1 MATSKTISLSIII
14 AGLIIAG
21 AIFFSGGATQKG
33 NTVVTPV
40 NNVSL
45 QEGKQIIEITAKGGF
60 TPRTTVA
67 KAGVPTVLK
76 ITTEGTFDCSSSVRI
91 PELGIA
97 KNLPNTGVTEID
109 LGIRAQGILTGTCG
123 MGMYP
128 FEIDFQ

>member
-1 MATSKTISLSIII
+1 MATTKTISLSIII

-21 AIFFSGGATQKG
+21 AIFFSGAPASKKESA
-33 NTVVTPV
+33 PV
-40 NNVSL
+40 QNVSIKD
-45 QEGKQIIEITAKGGF
+45 GKQTIEIIAKGGF
-60 TPRTTVA
+60 SPRMSVA

-76 ITTEGTFDCSSSVRI
+76 ITTQGTFDCSSVVSI
-91 PELGIA
+91 PELQIT

-109 LGIRAQGILTGTCG
+109 LGARNPGILDGTCG

>member
-1 MATSKTISLSIII
+1 MSTTKTISLSIII

-21 AIFFSGGATQKG
+21 AIFFSGGSASKKESA
-33 NTVVTPV
+33 PV
-40 NNVSL
+40 QNAFI
-45 QEGKQIIEITAKGGF
+45 QDGKQTIEITAKGGF

-76 ITTEGTFDCSSSVRI
+76 IKTEGTFDCSSVVSI
-91 PELGIA
+91 PELGIT
-97 KNLPNTGVTEID
+97 KNLPNTSVTEID
-109 LGIRAQGILTGTCG
+109 LGVRGPGILNGTCG